1 MRRPSQAV
9 GKVEIVVRREEL
21 DFFFL
26 SVFFPSRSGSFVIRS
41 TVTNKFAPCKG
52 TSRPLS
58 ELPVRCSPLFHVLL
72 DSN

>member
-1 MRRPSQAV
+1 MPSQAV

-41 TVTNKFAPCKG
+41 TVTNKCAPC
-52 TSRPLS
+52 
-58 ELPVRCSPLFHVLL
+58 
-72 DSN
+72 